1 MSLTEKLGR
10 KSLMRWSICKCSPLH
25 KMCCRGRLE
34 TPRSNPCLYETDNY
48 GILYRHYVK
57 QWGFKDEA
65 NPQPCTLG
73 AVECYLELD
82 VNKKGIT

>member
-10 KSLMRWSICKCSPLH
+10 KSLMRWSIMRSPLTRCAAGGDLKH
-25 KMCCRGRLE
+25 QDQTLAFMK
-34 TPRSNPCLYETDNY
+34 YIY

-65 NPQPCTLG
+65 NPSPAPHMPQSATW
-73 AVECYLELD
+73 
-82 VNKKGIT
+82 NWM